1 MPAKK
6 LKSKSVFVCKKHIKC
21 VCFDCFGN
29 ETVIEKK
36 EKLICYQLGTV
47 VSTEMSQNIQLR
59 CCMDNRYDSKVF
71 IRKKLFALNISFVS
85 CFN

>member
-36 EKLICYQLGTV
+36 EKLICY
-47 VSTEMSQNIQLR
+47 
-59 CCMDNRYDSKVF
+59 
-71 IRKKLFALNISFVS
+71 
-85 CFN
+85 